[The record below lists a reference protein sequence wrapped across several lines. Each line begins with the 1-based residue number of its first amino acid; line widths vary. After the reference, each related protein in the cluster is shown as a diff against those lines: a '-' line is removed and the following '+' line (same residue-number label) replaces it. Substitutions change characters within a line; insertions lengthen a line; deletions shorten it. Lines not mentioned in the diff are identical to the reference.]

1 MTDGGDCRVRA
12 TRDST
17 SGEVERNIATLYWQP
32 ANQRFRCRILET
44 PPGLLANMNG
54 IVELRQVQNP
64 LPNEFK
70 FELSQAINERS
81 FLINVAELISLIDY
95 AIARYRL

>member
-1 MTDGGDCRVRA
+1 
-12 TRDST
+12 
-17 SGEVERNIATLYWQP
+17 
-32 ANQRFRCRILET
+32 
-44 PPGLLANMNG
+44 MNG